1 MSENLLDEIEEEM
14 EGGPTAVQQR
24 ERVALHRQGEEALG
38 VERELELLPLI
49 VETIHGIKKR
59 LRSARDFVGLS
70 RGKFNDGTF
79 ERYFNRVMAEDFE
92 KIDLVLNGLLHYIR
106 IQMPLRKRGTLER
119 LLNQTLEA
127 LKGRLEEKGV
137 KVFRRF
143 EESLP
148 ETIVPEEALRYVLDV
163 VLRYAGACVSTN
175 GGVGISSK
183 SIGETRKGVGK
194 EIPSIGSR
202 PFVEVMTVFTTRQR
216 PPAEENKEP
225 YGRTGEG
232 KEELLDLELRI
243 AQAIVQK
250 NQGRLWLEKDEKKG
264 KAWLVLRL
272 PVERRK
278 VFQFRAA

>member
-1 MSENLLDEIEEEM
+1 MSDNLFEEIEEEM

-24 ERVALHRQGEEALG
+24 EKAALHRQGEEASG

-49 VETIHGIKKR
+49 VETIHGIKKH

-79 ERYFNRVMAEDFE
+79 ERYFNRVMAEDLE
-92 KIDLVLNGLLHYIR
+92 KIDLALNGLLHYIR
-106 IQMPLRKRGTLER
+106 IQTPIRKSGTLER
-119 LLNQTLEA
+119 LLNQTVEA
-127 LKGRLEEKGV
+127 LKGRLEERGV

-163 VLRYAGACVSTN
+163 VLRYAGAFVSTS

-183 SIGETRKGVGK
+183 SIGETPKGVGR
-194 EIPSIGSR
+194 EVPSIGSR
-202 PFVEVMTVFTTRQR
+202 PYVEVMAVFTTGQR
-216 PPAEENKEP
+216 PAEENKEP
-225 YGRTGEG
+225 YGRMGEG
-232 KEELLDLELRI
+232 KEELLELELRI
-243 AQAIVQK
+243 ARAIVQK